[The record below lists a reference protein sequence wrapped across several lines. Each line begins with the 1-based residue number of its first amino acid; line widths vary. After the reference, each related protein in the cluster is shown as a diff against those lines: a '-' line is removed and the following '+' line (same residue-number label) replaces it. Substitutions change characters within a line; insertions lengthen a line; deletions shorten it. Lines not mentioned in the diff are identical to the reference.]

1 MNGKQLSVAW
11 KAWLASPEGV
21 RCSDMIGLS
30 LRPADRKYL
39 LNRLELAFQA
49 GVRAAES
56 EAAALRT
63 ALRIT
68 SRD

>member
-1 MNGKQLSVAW
+1 MNGQQLSAAW

-21 RCSDMIGLS
+21 RCSNMML
-30 LRPADRKYL
+30 PASRRKYL

-49 GVRAAES
+49 GAAAAES
-56 EAAALRT
+56 EAALRT